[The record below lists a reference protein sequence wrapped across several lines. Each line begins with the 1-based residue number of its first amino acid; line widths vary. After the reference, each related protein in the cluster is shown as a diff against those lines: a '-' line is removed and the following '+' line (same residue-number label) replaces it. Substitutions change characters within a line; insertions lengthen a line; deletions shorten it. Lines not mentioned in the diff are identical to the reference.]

1 MKYRYAE
8 KQFDKDTL
16 NIIYIV
22 IDILNVLLIFT
33 NITVVILKGMHVSN
47 VIVCFLSALMYYLTH
62 KNISE
67 SILFLLAYPVAWLFL
82 LPLKNEEIED
92 FFNVPIPPEIT
103 MRIDNSIMNV
113 LPVRT
118 LLMIG
123 KPSEKKILTRTIV
136 SYVAKGIDV
145 ERNMKYLRILLK
157 DPHMDVT
164 LYASQALEDIENYFE
179 ANISKTKEENS
190 IKSCVYI
197 YNYLRTGIPA
207 GVIKEEFRN
216 LLIRKL
222 EKTTHRVPMYYEIM
236 YYLKKDLDIL
246 LQGYQVTKSVELLR
260 RYLIEKLRQRQ
271 YVEVKSFLTTENKKL
286 ICKWKN

>member
-1 MKYRYAE
+1 MKYRYVNRESE
-8 KQFDKDTL
+8 KQSLSTV
-16 NIIYIV
+16 YIF
-22 IDILNVLLIFT
+22 IDILNALVIFT
-33 NITVVILKGMHVSN
+33 NIGVITINGLRFSN
-47 VIVCFLSALMYYLTH
+47 IIVCFLSSFLYYLTR
-62 KNISE
+62 KNLSE
-67 SILFLLAYPVAWLFL
+67 TILFLLSYPVAWLFL
-82 LPLKNEEIED
+82 LPLRNEEIED
-92 FFNVPIPPEIT
+92 FFNVSIPPEIT
-103 MRIDNSIMNV
+103 MRIDDSVMNV

-118 LLMIG
+118 LLIIG
-123 KPSEKKILTRTIV
+123 KPSEKKLLTRTIFT
-136 SYVAKGIDV
+136 YVTKGIDV
-145 ERNMKYLRILLK
+145 ERNMRYLRILLK
-157 DPHMDVT
+157 DPHMDVA

-271 YVEVKSFLTTENKKL
+271 YVELKSFLTTENKKL